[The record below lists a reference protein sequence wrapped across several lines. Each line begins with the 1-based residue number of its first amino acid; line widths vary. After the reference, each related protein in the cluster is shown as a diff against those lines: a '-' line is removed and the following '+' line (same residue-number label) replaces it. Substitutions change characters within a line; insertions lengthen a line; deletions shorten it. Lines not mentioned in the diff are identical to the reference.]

1 MQMET
6 NIFAKKITFLSFGK
20 IVFVC
25 TFPFTVAHCS
35 ITSLSLQTSK
45 YLWTFVIMPFSHP
58 MPELPKGC
66 TKVEPFLEIASNIRI
81 YTEYY

>member
-25 TFPFTVAHCS
+25 TFLFTVAHWS

-45 YLWTFVIMPFSHP
+45 YLRTFVIMAFSHP
-58 MPELPKGC
+58 IPELPKGVL
-66 TKVEPFLEIASNIRI
+66 KLSPFKKLHQI
-81 YTEYY
+81 